1 MTEDFVPVNEVYLL
15 GPQFCGGEK
24 KLIALV
30 GAESL
35 RDADVEGVELPAPV
49 RDFLK
54 WCAEQAVVPVKPRY
68 FGKLDA

>member
-35 RDADVEGVELPAPV
+35 RDADVRGLSYPPLSATSLSGA
-49 RDFLK
+49 RSRRS
-54 WCAEQAVVPVKPRY
+54 CR
-68 FGKLDA
+68 